1 MIMSTGDI
9 NDEQD
14 TRVEKPHDP
23 RLVKIV
29 YETNAKLR
37 A

>member
-1 MIMSTGDI
+1 MSTSDI

-14 TRVEKPHDP
+14 VRVEKPHDP
-23 RLVKIV
+23 RLVKMV
-29 YETNAKLR
+29 YKTNAKIR